1 MEYSDTNNQLW
12 LVSLKHAKTNEVI
25 IKANSDVF
33 SYFLMSFTVN
43 NFILRLSAHI
53 IQTRRMFTRLN

>member
-25 IKANSDVF
+25 IKANSIRVLVFFNVFYCTQFHSSAFCSDYSNETDV
-33 SYFLMSFTVN
+33 YKT
-43 NFILRLSAHI
+43 
-53 IQTRRMFTRLN
+53 